1 MNTIIK
7 SHGRT
12 GEGISAPVF
21 AGRGEGGS
29 HGVDLSDGA
38 MARIGKAANRSA
50 WPVKFLPKPLEC
62 CHVVHSPLPTSAQ
75 PQADDHADRD
85 AEEGP
90 EGEEGHT
97 STCVRLARNWIGFR

>member
-1 MNTIIK
+1 MKSTIIK

-21 AGRGEGGS
+21 AGRGEG
-29 HGVDLSDGA
+29 VDL
-38 MARIGKAANRSA
+38 
-50 WPVKFLPKPLEC
+50 
-62 CHVVHSPLPTSAQ
+62 VVESGHHSPLPTSAQ

-90 EGEEGHT
+90 EGEEGHA
-97 STCVRLARNWIGFR
+97 STIAAAARVISGTGL